1 MQDKFRLVTRSDFD
15 GLIAALLLKELDLIN
30 DIKFVHPK
38 DVQDGLIDIQAG
50 DIVTNLPY
58 DKNAAYVFDHH
69 ISELA
74 RVGKRS
80 NHFLNPNSPSAS
92 RVIWD
97 AFGGKETF
105 KNVSEEMMAAV
116 DKADSANFTREDIL
130 NPTGWT
136 LLNFIMDA
144 RTGLG
149 RYNHF
154 RISNYQLMMNLIDFC
169 RLGDPEDIFMLP
181 DVKERVDFYFENQE
195 RFKEQLKRQT
205 KIYKNLA
212 YVDMLNDEEQYPG
225 NRFMVYVLFPEV
237 NISMHALWRINGERI
252 LYAVGK
258 SIFNRTNIVN
268 IGELLLQYGGGGHA
282 TAGTC
287 QTGLEDAVRVREE
300 LIALLT
306 DDKYTVAAPE
316 TTAESDAAPEKTLN

>member
-30 DIKFVHPK
+30 EIKFVHPK
-38 DVQDGLIDIQAG
+38 DVQDGLIDIKSG
-50 DIVTNLPY
+50 DIITNLPY
-58 DKNAAYVFDHH
+58 AKNASYVFDHH

-74 RVGKRS
+74 RVGVKS
-80 NHFLNPNSPSAS
+80 NHFLNPNAPSAS

-97 AFGGKETF
+97 AFGGKATF

-116 DKADSANFTREDIL
+116 DKADSAQFTREDIL
-130 NPTGWT
+130 NPQGWV

-144 RTGLG
+144 RTGLDK
-149 RYNHF
+149 YQHF

-181 DVKERVDFYFENQE
+181 DVKERADFYFAMQDK
-195 RFKEQLKRQT
+195 FKEQLKRQT
-205 KIYKNLA
+205 TVYKNLA
-212 YVDMLNDEEQYPG
+212 YIDKLNDEEQYPG

-237 NISMHALWRINGERI
+237 NVSIHALWRINGERV
-252 LYAVGK
+252 LYAAGK

-268 IGELLLQYGGGGHA
+268 IGELMLQYGGGGHA

-287 QTGLEDAVRVREE
+287 QVGLEDAARVKEE
-300 LIALLT
+300 LIEILT
-306 DDKYTVAAPE
+306 NEAYTRSVAV
-316 TTAESDAAPEKTLN
+316 

>member
-38 DVQDGLIDIQAG
+38 DVQDGLIDIQSG

-58 DKNAAYVFDHH
+58 AKNAAYVFDHH
-69 ISELA
+69 ISEQV

-80 NHFLNPNSPSAS
+80 NHFLNPHAPSAS

-105 KNVSEEMMAAV
+105 KNVSEKMMAAV
-116 DKADSANFTREDIL
+116 DKADSAQFTKEDIL
-130 NPTGWT
+130 NPEGWT
-136 LLNFIMDA
+136 LLSFIMDA

-149 RYNHF
+149 RYQHF

-169 RLGDPEDIFMLP
+169 RLEDPEDIFMLP
-181 DVKERVDFYFENQE
+181 DVKERIDFYFESQE
-195 RFKEQLKRQT
+195 KFKEQLKRQT
-205 KIYKNLA
+205 TVYKNLA
-212 YVDMLNDEEQYPG
+212 YIDMLGEEEQYPG
-225 NRFMVYVLFPEV
+225 NRFMVYVLYPEV

-258 SIFNRTNIVN
+258 SIFNKTNIVN
-268 IGELLLQYGGGGHA
+268 VGELLLRYGGGGHW

-287 QTGLEDAVRVREE
+287 QAGLQDAGRVKEE
-300 LIALLT
+300 LITILT
-306 DDKYTVAAPE
+306 DEKYTLERPVSPK
-316 TTAESDAAPEKTLN
+316 P